1 MCRTLG
7 DEVKGRVHVGP
18 RVFAHREAVVAG
30 GVTVFIGLVESL
42 AEAGVRRVSRDV
54 LLQGVGEVDP
64 LVAVER

>member
-1 MCRTLG
+1 
-7 DEVKGRVHVGP
+7 
-18 RVFAHREAVVAG
+18 VFAHREAVVAG
-30 GVTVFIGLVESL
+30 GITVFIGLVESL

>member
-1 MCRTLG
+1 
-7 DEVKGRVHVGP
+7 
-18 RVFAHREAVVAG
+18 VAG